1 MLMALLLTLS
11 SLLMEFLSAVISFV
25 IGYYALKGYRVSSE
39 RGLLLLHFGF
49 VTLGVSM
56 TLRVITTFYVIALIR
71 ELASPKPAVMAV
83 LTFASIIYSV
93 VQLIAYWLFAANY
106 TRQAKMLAQVTV
118 LRPLFMLR
126 YEPFLELIAIVLLG
140 YVAVQSL
147 INLAMK
153 RNTDAFLVTLGF
165 SFMFVSHL
173 FFLFTIVEAALYTI
187 GQIAQLIGF
196 LCLLVMLT
204 RVSRLR

>member
-1 MLMALLLTLS
+1 MALLLTLS

-93 VQLIAYWLFAANY
+93 AQLIAYGLFAANY

-173 FFLFTIVEAALYTI
+173 FFLFTIVEAALYII
-187 GQIAQLIGF
+187 GQITQLIGF